1 MLVSGLPGPDDDGN
15 GRPMK
20 RTRNW
25 GNSPFGQYQDPL
37 QYEIQTNSYS
47 GFDMPK
53 QDRNEASLATPHKEK
68 NPSRTL
74 SCRECRRMGHVLIL
88 LECDRNFPCQSCR
101 KRGCGDI
108 CPEGALTSGRGS
120 RFILA
125 NTGQLHAKISQLSE
139 RVRQLENA
147 LRDHTSPEHPLLA
160 PDLLQMK
167 TIQEFYGTTSA
178 SQAELFP
185 RDGENLHQAVNT
197 LSLNSSDNANIYMNQ
212 LTQGPPEVPQE
223 VLQLSSTFPFPW
235 AVDLKIRQRIR
246 DALPPRAEA
255 QSVCKEAQGNALW
268 QYNLD
273 ASETFLPNLLHHCY
287 ESPIEDLS
295 PRRLALL
302 LMVLSIG
309 SLVDLNKPLGN
320 LYGEAYHHLARASV
334 CEIPLMEEPD
344 FDTLHALFFM
354 IWYHLI
360 FSDNK
365 KAVGYAWNLMGFVAK
380 LAQGLGLHRE
390 GSRIK
395 RIPEEHEKRRFVFWE
410 LLNLDC
416 RMSLSLGRPPSICL
430 AHVDI
435 KPPSF
440 TAPGLHVPRE
450 EMMYHEWKN
459 KFFID
464 CLSPILETIVSV
476 NTPPYQKTIELDKK
490 IRDFPIP
497 EILKDDYSSGSGS
510 RSLAMQR
517 ALLSTGRDIALLQ
530 LHRRPFMELLNNSE
544 QFDWDREFAPSLLA
558 TYLSTSSIVGAV
570 ETLFNKEEQ
579 LSGRFLCF
587 WFNTFSASVTLSL
600 LVSREPSCSLAPRA
614 LEDLDRVY
622 KLFMRAAKVLPFC
635 ARTLPVVKKM
645 LDKTTRGYMD
655 WCHRH
660 NSLFSASDSGG
671 TESSSFP
678 PSSQFQLRQYP
689 LLGPPVP
696 HPGSSESLQSSS
708 HLSSTFHDS
717 HPYLKHYLQDLN
729 THPPILPT
737 LLALSVLG
745 PSTPSRNSNI
755 VGSSV
760 MNDSSSGPG
769 GFRGPSL
776 GTLSAHPQSSSSALM
791 RVQSSSSF
799 GTGQTQEPVYNIGFL
814 ERPAHNYP
822 DSHRRLQPP
831 YYDGTGPWLPDIY
844 SFSTVDGIG
853 VENRYKPPSAPPT
866 PFVASSPRVDENEKV
881 NFEHGALTTDLEETS
896 YMAWF

>member
-1 MLVSGLPGPDDDGN
+1 
-15 GRPMK
+15 
-20 RTRNW
+20 
-25 GNSPFGQYQDPL
+25 
-37 QYEIQTNSYS
+37 
-47 GFDMPK
+47 
-53 QDRNEASLATPHKEK
+53 
-68 NPSRTL
+68 
-74 SCRECRRMGHVLIL
+74 
-88 LECDRNFPCQSCR
+88 SCR

-160 PDLLQMK
+160 PDFLQMK

-197 LSLNSSDNANIYMNQ
+197 LSLNSSDNANIYMKEHGEQ

-223 VLQLSSTFPFPW
+223 VLRLSITFPFPW

-255 QSVCKEAQGNALW
+255 QLVCKEAQGNALW

-380 LAQGLGLHRE
+380 LAQGVSYTDRE

-476 NTPPYQKTIELDKK
+476 NTPPYQKTVELDKK

-497 EILKDDYSSGSGS
+497 EILKEDYNSGSGS

-558 TYLSTSSIVGAV
+558 TYLSTSSIIWAV

-587 WFNTFSASVTLSL
+587 WFNAFSASVTLSL
-600 LVSREPSCSLAPRA
+600 IVSREPSCSLAPRA

-622 KLFMRAAKVLPFC
+622 KLFTRAAKVLPFC

-660 NSLFSASDSGG
+660 NSLLNANDN
-671 TESSSFP
+671 
-678 PSSQFQLRQYP
+678 
-689 LLGPPVP
+689 
-696 HPGSSESLQSSS
+696 
-708 HLSSTFHDS
+708 SSTE
-717 HPYLKHYLQDLN
+717 
-729 THPPILPT
+729 
-737 LLALSVLG
+737 
-745 PSTPSRNSNI
+745 
-755 VGSSV
+755 SV

-776 GTLSAHPQSSSSALM
+776 GTLSAHPQSSSSGLM

-799 GTGQTQEPVYNIGFL
+799 GTGQTQEPVYNVGSF

-853 VENRYKPPSAPPT
+853 VENRYKPPSAPST
-866 PFVASSPRVDENEKV
+866 PFVRSSPRVDENEKV

>member
-1 MLVSGLPGPDDDGN
+1 
-15 GRPMK
+15 
-20 RTRNW
+20 
-25 GNSPFGQYQDPL
+25 
-37 QYEIQTNSYS
+37 
-47 GFDMPK
+47 MPK
-53 QDRNEASLATPHKEK
+53 QDRNEPALATPHKEK

-74 SCRECRRMGHVLIL
+74 SCRECRRLKL
-88 LECDRNFPCQSCR
+88 KCDRNFPCQSCR

-197 LSLNSSDNANIYMNQ
+197 LSLNSSDHANIYMNEHRAQ

-223 VLQLSSTFPFPW
+223 VLQLSITFPFPW

-255 QSVCKEAQGNALW
+255 QLVCKEAQGNALW

-380 LAQGLGLHRE
+380 LAQGVSYNRE

-544 QFDWDREFAPSLLA
+544 HFDWDREFAPSLLA
-558 TYLSTSSIVGAV
+558 TYLSTSSIIGAV

-622 KLFMRAAKVLPFC
+622 NLFMRAAKVLPFC
-635 ARTLPVVKKM
+635 ARTLVSSIIM
-645 LDKTTRGYMD
+645 ND
-655 WCHRH
+655 
-660 NSLFSASDSGG
+660 FDSG
-671 TESSSFP
+671 S
-678 PSSQFQLRQYP
+678 
-689 LLGPPVP
+689 
-696 HPGSSESLQSSS
+696 
-708 HLSSTFHDS
+708 
-717 HPYLKHYLQDLN
+717 
-729 THPPILPT
+729 
-737 LLALSVLG
+737 
-745 PSTPSRNSNI
+745 
-755 VGSSV
+755 
-760 MNDSSSGPG
+760 G

-776 GTLSAHPQSSSSALM
+776 GTVSAYPQSSSSGLM

-799 GTGQTQEPVYNIGFL
+799 GTGQTQESVYNIGSF
-814 ERPAHNYP
+814 ERPAHSYP

-853 VENRYKPPSAPPT
+853 VENRYKPASAPPT
-866 PFVASSPRVDENEKV
+866 PFVPSSPRVDENEKV

>member
-1 MLVSGLPGPDDDGN
+1 MLVSGLPGSVNDGS

-20 RTRNW
+20 RARNW
-25 GNSPFGQYQDPL
+25 GNSPFHPSQYSDPL
-37 QYEIQTNSYS
+37 RYEEIPTNTFGS
-47 GFDMPK
+47 FDMSK
-53 QDRNEASLATPHKEK
+53 QDRQEAPLAVPQREK
-68 NPSRTL
+68 NQSRTL
-74 SCRECRRMGHVLIL
+74 SCRECRRLKL
-88 LECDRNFPCQSCR
+88 KCDRNFPCQSCR

-139 RVRQLENA
+139 RVRLLENA
-147 LRDHTSPEHPLLA
+147 LRDHAGSEHPLLT

-167 TIQEFYGTTSA
+167 TIQEFYGTTST
-178 SQAELFP
+178 SQPEPPP
-185 RDGENLHQAVNT
+185 RDGETLHQAVNT
-197 LSLNSSDNANIYMNQ
+197 LSLNNDGSSLYMDTNDEQ
-212 LTQGPPEVPQE
+212 RSHGPPEVPQE
-223 VLQLSSTFPFPW
+223 VLQLSATFPFPW
-235 AVDLKIRQRIR
+235 AVDLKIRERIR

-255 QSVCKEAQGNALW
+255 QLVCKEAQGNALW

-287 ESPIEDLS
+287 ESPIQELS

-390 GSRIK
+390 GSRVK

-430 AHVDI
+430 AHVDV

-440 TAPGLHVPRE
+440 TAPGLHVPRG
-450 EMMYHEWKN
+450 EMIYHEWKN

-476 NTPPYQKTIELDKK
+476 NTLPYQKTIELDKK
-490 IRDFPIP
+490 VHDFPIP
-497 EILKDDYSSGSGS
+497 EILKEDYGITAGPST
-510 RSLAMQR
+510 RFLAMQR
-517 ALLSTGRDIALLQ
+517 ALVSTGRDIALLQ
-530 LHRRPFMELLNNSE
+530 LHRRPFMQLLNHPQ
-544 QFDWDREFAPSLLA
+544 QFDWSREFAPSFLA
-558 TYLSTSSIVGAV
+558 TYLSTSSIITAV
-570 ETLFNKEEQ
+570 ETLFNQEEQ

-587 WFNTFSASVTLSL
+587 WFNAFSASVTLSL
-600 LVSREPSCSLAPRA
+600 LLSREPSCALAPRA
-614 LEDLDRVY
+614 LIDLDRVC
-622 KLFMRAAKVLPFC
+622 KLFMRAAKILPFC
-635 ARTLPVVKKM
+635 ARTLPVVERM
-645 LDKTTRGYMD
+645 LDKNTRGYLD
-655 WCHRH
+655 WCRR
-660 NSLFSASDSGG
+660 NGRAYDGESNGVSNF
-671 TESSSFP
+671 SSSQGPHASSGNP
-678 PSSQFQLRQYP
+678 PYLSSAFSDCHSSLKQYLQELYDNPPVLPP
-689 LLGPPVP
+689 LPLPVLSTLGPAT
-696 HPGSSESLQSSS
+696 S
-708 HLSSTFHDS
+708 
-717 HPYLKHYLQDLN
+717 
-729 THPPILPT
+729 
-737 LLALSVLG
+737 
-745 PSTPSRNSNI
+745 SRNGITPAVPMTNL
-755 VGSSV
+755 GSEF
-760 MNDSSSGPG
+760 G
-769 GFRGPSL
+769 GFQSL
-776 GTLSAHPQSSSSALM
+776 SY
-791 RVQSSSSF
+791 F
-799 GTGQTQEPVYNIGFL
+799 GNTQELFNSRSL
-814 ERPAHNYP
+814 ENVAPRYDFHSTMPH
-822 DSHRRLQPP
+822 HH
-831 YYDGTGPWLPDIY
+831 DGTGPWLPDIY

-853 VENRYKPPSAPPT
+853 VEHRYKLASAPAT
-866 PFVASSPRVDENEKV
+866 PFMPSSPRVDKNEKI
-881 NFEHGALTTDLEETS
+881 NFEHGELTTDLEETS

>member
-20 RTRNW
+20 RARNW
-25 GNSPFGQYQDPL
+25 GNPPFGQYQE
-37 QYEIQTNSYS
+37 YEIQTNSYS

-53 QDRNEASLATPHKEK
+53 QDRHEASLATPHKEK

-223 VLQLSSTFPFPW
+223 VLQLSITFPFPW

-255 QSVCKEAQGNALW
+255 QLVCKEAQGNALW

-380 LAQGLGLHRE
+380 LAQGVSYNRE

-476 NTPPYQKTIELDKK
+476 NTPLYQRTVELDKK

-544 QFDWDREFAPSLLA
+544 HFDWDREFAPSLLA
-558 TYLSTSSIVGAV
+558 TYLSTSSIIGAV

-645 LDKTTRGYMD
+645 LDKTTRG
-655 WCHRH
+655 
-660 NSLFSASDSGG
+660 A
-671 TESSSFP
+671 
-678 PSSQFQLRQYP
+678 
-689 LLGPPVP
+689 PVP
-696 HPGSSESLQSSS
+696 HSGSSVSLQISP

-717 HPYLKHYLQDLN
+717 HPYLKQYLQDLN
-729 THPPILPT
+729 K
-737 LLALSVLG
+737 
-745 PSTPSRNSNI
+745 
-755 VGSSV
+755 
-760 MNDSSSGPG
+760 
-769 GFRGPSL
+769 
-776 GTLSAHPQSSSSALM
+776 
-791 RVQSSSSF
+791 
-799 GTGQTQEPVYNIGFL
+799 PVYNIGSF
-814 ERPAHNYP
+814 ERPAHSYP

-853 VENRYKPPSAPPT
+853 VENRYKPALAPPT
-866 PFVASSPRVDENEKV
+866 PFMPSSPRVDENEKV
-881 NFEHGALTTDLEETS
+881 NFEYGALTTDLEETS